1 MLTIIHNKTQ
11 KSLDNKTQNLSVNR
25 MGRKLA
31 QSRKCYLLK
40 KKKIYTIIVVGMI
53 MLTEI
58 PI

>member
-40 KKKIYTIIVVGMI
+40 KKIYTIIVVGMI